1 MSRPKKPLTL
11 IQRAIDGRNVEEIYW
26 AFIALSAEEL
36 RNEGKLIT
44 FSGNHL
50 VSFLADLSKMSDG
63 KKQIS
68 EDNAEELKLWISSA
82 SK

>member
-11 IQRAIDGRNVEEIYW
+11 LQHAIDSRDVQEIYW

-36 RNEGKLIT
+36 RNEGKLVT

-50 VSFLADLSKMSDG
+50 VSFLSDLSKMADG

-68 EDNAEELKLWISSA
+68 EENAEELKLWINSA
-82 SK
+82 K